1 MSTTTTETTPIL
13 QSTLHTVTDSAEFR
27 SVLHQI
33 RRGARV
39 ISISGLVAGP
49 ARALALAALQRET
62 GKQFALVVPA
72 QRDLEHWER
81 DISFWYCA
89 LRGASEC
96 KDTVAVLPSS
106 ESDPYA
112 GGSPH
117 AETLEQRA
125 LALWRLART
134 HPDFVLLTS
143 RAMARRTIPPAG
155 MLKAGAVLRRDEDTA
170 PEELVDKFIA
180 GGYVREDPIAAVGEF
195 SMRGGILDVWPPGR
209 DAPARIEFFG
219 DTVDSIREFD
229 PETQLSTAQLTQIEI
244 PPMREL
250 VVHASDFREWA
261 SQARLRWR
269 EERFARS
276 LRDRT
281 VYADEGESFPGWEWL
296 ISLGRE
302 NHATTFDYLKE
313 AVLVIDEPV
322 AVENFLSSA
331 FQTLEQRQAE
341 TDAADDL
348 GLRPEELYLTAEEL
362 RSRIDS
368 KQRVELRA
376 LGRTVSATDQELALE
391 AEEPKISVGKERG
404 RKRPLFL
411 FPALSPPGERG
422 GVGGGVANGGNLSP
436 NPSPLAE
443 RGTESDRLE
452 SRLVPT
458 GGTSAASKR
467 GEDTEI
473 EWRAQ
478 SVMRYHGRLPDLA
491 RDVIARHANS
501 KATTLF
507 VMPSRGV
514 AERVTEILREYE
526 VNARLTSF
534 EEPSDAPAT
543 AQAIVT
549 FGKLSGGF
557 ELPGTHA
564 SGVPPPER
572 EHAGGV
578 RTLVVHVEGDLFDEA
593 AEPALERRSTAIK
606 REKKRRARAAAF
618 LSDFRDLK
626 VNDYVV
632 HIDHG
637 IARFGG
643 LVTLDLGPAQPSPAA
658 IAAPKRGE
666 FMLLYYAEDAK
677 LYVPVERLDLV
688 QRYSSAEGHQPTLDK
703 LGGIGW
709 QKTKAK
715 AKRAMRDMADEL
727 LRLYAE
733 RKLVQGH
740 SFPPDAPWQREFEE
754 GFEYTLTPDQETAI
768 EDVKKDMETPTPMDR
783 LLCGDVGYG
792 KTEVAMR
799 AAFKAVMDG
808 KQTAVLTPTTVLAYQ
823 HFETFRQRFAPFPI
837 KVELLS
843 RFRSSKE
850 QKEVVKRV
858 EGGEVD
864 VVIGTHR
871 MLSKDV
877 SFRDLGLVVVDEE
890 QRFGVAHK
898 ERLKQLK
905 KRVDVLTLSATPIP
919 RTLNMS
925 LSGLRDM
932 SLIET
937 PPSDRLAIQTQ
948 VVQSSD
954 TVIKSAIELELS
966 RGGQI
971 FFIHNRV
978 ESIETIAALV
988 QRLVPACRIA
998 VGHGKMNE
1006 KEMERVML
1014 DFIDFKYDVLVAT
1027 TIIENGIDIP
1037 RANTIIINRAD
1048 NYGLSQLYQLR
1059 GRVGRSNRRAYAYL
1073 LIPAEQELSPIA
1085 RRRLAAIREFSEL
1098 GAGFRIAA
1106 LDLELRGAG
1115 NLLGG
1120 QQSGHMDA
1128 LGFDLYT
1135 QMLER
1140 TVSELRGEQVEDETS
1155 VTINLAID
1163 VAIPETYVSDMG
1175 QRLRTYKRVSSA
1187 RDEEALTAIRAE
1199 TEDRYGRIPESVEH
1213 LFAYARLRQAAEDVG
1228 VVSIDRAPGGIAFKL
1243 SEKARVAPEKLME
1256 MVRLRD
1262 GASFT
1267 PSGVLRLELSE
1278 EERDEVLAV
1287 ARRVLLQIR
1296 SDG

>member
-1 MSTTTTETTPIL
+1 MSATTETTSVLENALNSVIA
-13 QSTLHTVTDSAEFR
+13 SAEFR
-27 SVLHQI
+27 RVLDHI
-33 RRGARV
+33 KRGAQV
-39 ISISGLVAGP
+39 VSISGLVAGP
-49 ARALALAALQRET
+49 ARALVLAALQRET
-62 GKQFALVVPA
+62 GRRFAVVVPA
-72 QRDLEHWER
+72 QRDLEDWER
-81 DISFWYCA
+81 DINFWFCA
-89 LRGASEC
+89 LRGAAEC
-96 KDTVAVLPSS
+96 AEAVAVLPAS

-117 AETLEQRA
+117 TETLEKRA
-125 LALWRLART
+125 LALWRLARRQQSGERVRGPRRGSPAGVLDPPVENHT
-134 HPDFVLLTS
+134 RDARAADFVLLTS
-143 RAMARRTIPPAG
+143 RALARRTVPPAEI
-155 MLKAGAVLRRDEDTA
+155 LKAGAVLRRDEDHS
-170 PEELVDKFIA
+170 PEELVEKLIA
-180 GGYVREDPIAAVGEF
+180 SGYVREDPIGAIGEF
-195 SMRGGILDVWPPGR
+195 SIRGGILDVWPPGR
-209 DAPARIEFFG
+209 TAPSRIEFFG

-229 PETQLSTAQLTQIEI
+229 PETQLSTIQLAEIEI

-250 VVHASDFREWA
+250 AVTARYFREWA
-261 SQARLRWR
+261 ARARARWR
-269 EERFARS
+269 DERFARS

-281 VYADEGESFPGWEWL
+281 VFADEGEDFPGWEWL
-296 ISLGRE
+296 ISLVHERSAGVFE
-302 NHATTFDYLKE
+302 YLKD
-313 AVLVIDEPV
+313 AVLVVDEPV
-322 AVENFLSSA
+322 AVENYLTSA
-331 FQTLEQRQAE
+331 FQTLAE
-341 TDAADDL
+341 RYADIDAADDL
-348 GLRPEELYLTAEEL
+348 GLAPHELYLNAEEL
-362 RSRIDS
+362 RAGIDGMH
-368 KQRVELRA
+368 RVEMRA
-376 LGRTVSATDQELALE
+376 LGHTAAKMDQEIALD
-391 AEEPKISVGKERG
+391 AEQPNISLGKERPQ
-404 RKRPLFL
+404 RKPLFL
-411 FPALSPPGERG
+411 FPHTDSGGHSPT
-422 GVGGGVANGGNLSP
+422 VNKSNA
-436 NPSPLAE
+436 
-443 RGTESDRLE
+443 DQ
-452 SRLVPT
+452 
-458 GGTSAASKR
+458 TSALP
-467 GEDTEI
+467 GQV
-473 EWRAQ
+473 EWEAQ

-491 RDVIARHANS
+491 SDLISRHT
-501 KATTLF
+501 KAPGTTIF

-514 AERVTEILREYE
+514 AERVAEILREYE
-526 VNARLTSF
+526 VNVRLTSF
-534 EEPSDAPAT
+534 ADKSGYSESFA
-543 AQAIVT
+543 AIVT
-549 FGKLSGGF
+549 SGKLSGGF
-557 ELPGTHA
+557 ELPSA
-564 SGVPPPER
+564 R
-572 EHAGGV
+572 
-578 RTLVVHVEGDLFDEA
+578 LVVHVEGDLFDEA

-606 REKKRRARAAAF
+606 REKKRRARGAAF

-626 VNDYVV
+626 VGDFVV

-643 LVTLDLGPAQPSPAA
+643 LVTLDLGPTQSSASGLQSAA
-658 IAAPKRGE
+658 HGE
-666 FMLLYYAEDAK
+666 FMLLYYAEDSK

-688 QRYSSAEGHQPTLDK
+688 QRYSSAEGHQPALDR

-733 RKLVQGH
+733 RKLVEGH
-740 SFPPDAPWQREFEE
+740 AFPPDAPWQREFEE

-768 EDVKKDMETPTPMDR
+768 EDVKHDMETPTPMDR

-823 HFETFRQRFAPFPI
+823 HFDTFRQRFAPFPV

-843 RFRSSKE
+843 RFRSTKE
-850 QKEVVKRV
+850 QKDVVKRV
-858 EGGEVD
+858 EAGEVD

-871 MLSKDV
+871 ILSKDV
-877 SFRDLGLVVVDEE
+877 GFRDLGLVVVDEE

-954 TVIKSAIELELS
+954 AVIKSAIELELS
-966 RGGQI
+966 RGGQV

-988 QRLVPACRIA
+988 KRLVPQARMA
-998 VGHGKMNE
+998 VGHGQMNE

-1014 DFIDFKYDVLVAT
+1014 DFIGYKYDVLVAT

-1059 GRVGRSNRRAYAYL
+1059 GRVGRSSRRAYAYL

-1085 RRRLAAIREFSEL
+1085 RRRLAAIREFSDL

-1115 NLLGG
+1115 NMLGG
-1120 QQSGHMDA
+1120 EQSGHMDA

-1140 TVSELRGEQVEDETS
+1140 TVGELRGEQVEDEPTVS
-1155 VTINLAID
+1155 LNLGVD
-1163 VAIPETYVSDMG
+1163 VAIPESFIADMG

-1187 RDEEALTAIRAE
+1187 RDEEALAAIRAE
-1199 TEDRYGRIPESVEH
+1199 TEDRYGRMPEAVED
-1213 LFAYARLRQAAEDVG
+1213 LFGYARLRQASETVG
-1228 VVSIDRAPGGIAFKL
+1228 VVSIDRTREGIAIKL
-1243 SEKARVAPEKLME
+1243 AEKARVAPEKLME
-1256 MVRLRD
+1256 LIRIRE
-1262 GASFT
+1262 GATFT
-1267 PSGVLRLELSE
+1267 PSGVLRLELNE
-1278 EERDEVLAV
+1278 DERDNALAV

-1296 SDG
+1296 ADG

>member
-1 MSTTTTETTPIL
+1 MQPANETKSVL
-13 QSTLHTVTDSAEFR
+13 QSTLRSVIDSAEFQR
-27 SVLHQI
+27 VLNHI
-33 RRGARV
+33 NHGGHV
-39 ISISGLVAGP
+39 LSISGLVAGP
-49 ARALALAALQRET
+49 ARALVLAALQRAT
-62 GKQFALVVPA
+62 GKQFAVVVAA
-72 QRDLEHWER
+72 QRDLEEWER
-81 DISFWYCA
+81 DLNFWCGTLRA
-89 LRGASEC
+89 LAEES
-96 KDTVAVLPSS
+96 DLVTVLPSS

-117 AETLEQRA
+117 TETLEKRA

-134 HPDFVLLTS
+134 KPDFVLLTS
-143 RAMARRTIPPAG
+143 RALARRTVPRAMI
-155 MLKAGAVLRRDEDTA
+155 LKAGAVLRRDEDHS
-170 PEELVDKFIA
+170 PEELVEKLLA
-180 GGYVREDPIAAVGEF
+180 TGYVREDPIGSVGEF
-195 SMRGGILDVWPPGR
+195 SIRGGILDVWPPGR
-209 DAPARIEFFG
+209 SAPARIEFFG

-229 PETQLSTAQLTQIEI
+229 PETQLSTVQLSEIEI

-250 VVHASDFREWA
+250 AVRASDFREWA
-261 SQARLRWR
+261 VRARVRWR
-269 EERFARS
+269 DPRFARS

-281 VYADEGESFPGWEWL
+281 DFADQGEDFPGWEWL
-296 ISLGRE
+296 ISLVYERPASTLE
-302 NHATTFDYLKE
+302 YLQD
-313 AVLVIDEPV
+313 AVLIVDEPI
-322 AVENFLSSA
+322 AVESYLSTA
-331 FQTLEQRQAE
+331 FQTLTDRYAE

-348 GLRPEELYLTAEEL
+348 GLAPQELYLTAEEL
-362 RSRIDS
+362 RAGIDAM
-368 KQRVELRA
+368 QRVELRA
-376 LGRTVSATDQELALE
+376 LGRTASRIDQELALD
-391 AEEPKISVGKERG
+391 AEQPKVSVGKVRAQ
-404 RKRPLFL
+404 RKPLFL
-411 FPALSPPGERG
+411 FPHEDADKISALPGE
-422 GVGGGVANGGNLSP
+422 V
-436 NPSPLAE
+436 
-443 RGTESDRLE
+443 
-452 SRLVPT
+452 
-458 GGTSAASKR
+458 
-467 GEDTEI
+467 
-473 EWRAQ
+473 EWKAQ

-491 RDVIARHANS
+491 ADLIKRQTTEQ
-501 KATTLF
+501 ATTIF

-514 AERVTEILREYE
+514 AERVAEILREYE
-526 VNARLTSF
+526 VNARLTSPTDQADHSPRF
-534 EEPSDAPAT
+534 D
-543 AQAIVT
+543 AIVAS
-549 FGKLSGGF
+549 GKLSGGF
-557 ELPGTHA
+557 ELPSA
-564 SGVPPPER
+564 R
-572 EHAGGV
+572 
-578 RTLVVHVEGDLFDEA
+578 LVVHVEADLFDEA
-593 AEPALERRSTAIK
+593 AEPALERRTTAIK

-626 VNDYVV
+626 VGDYVV

-643 LVTLDLGPAQPSPAA
+643 LVNLDLGPKPEYDKLKSVEQP
-658 IAAPKRGE
+658 RGE
-666 FMLLYYAEDAK
+666 FMLLYYAEESK

-688 QRYSSAEGHQPTLDK
+688 QRYSSAEGHQPTLDR

-727 LRLYAE
+727 IRLYAE
-733 RKLVQGH
+733 RKLVLGH
-740 SFPPDAPWQREFEE
+740 AFPADAPWQREFEE
-754 GFEYTLTPDQETAI
+754 GFEYSLTPDQETAI
-768 EDVKKDMETPTPMDR
+768 EDVKRDMETPTPMDR

-808 KQTAVLTPTTVLAYQ
+808 KQTAILTPTTVLAYQ
-823 HFETFRQRFAPFPI
+823 HFDTFRQRFAPFPV

-843 RFRSSKE
+843 RFRSGKE
-850 QKEVVKRV
+850 QKDVAKRV
-858 EGGEVD
+858 AAGEID

-871 MLSKDV
+871 MLSRDV

-954 TVIKSAIELELS
+954 AVIKSAIDLELA
-966 RGGQI
+966 RGGQV

-988 QRLVPACRIA
+988 KRLVPQARMAI
-998 VGHGKMNE
+998 GHGQMNE

-1014 DFIDFKYDVLVAT
+1014 DFIAYKYDVLVAT

-1059 GRVGRSNRRAYAYL
+1059 GRVGRSSRRAYAYL

-1085 RRRLAAIREFSEL
+1085 RRRLAAIREFSDL

-1115 NLLGG
+1115 NMLGG
-1120 QQSGHMDA
+1120 EQSGHMDA

-1140 TVSELRGEQVEDETS
+1140 TVSELRGEQVEDEPTVS
-1155 VTINLAID
+1155 LNLGVD
-1163 VAIPETYVSDMG
+1163 VAIPESYISDMG

-1187 RDEEALTAIRAE
+1187 RDEDALAAIRAE
-1199 TEDRYGRIPESVEH
+1199 TEDRYGRIPEPVDD
-1213 LFAYARLRQAAEDVG
+1213 LFGYARLRQVSEAVG
-1228 VVSIDRAPGGIAFKL
+1228 VLSIDRIREGIAIKL
-1243 SEKARVAPEKLME
+1243 AEKARVAPEKLME
-1256 MVRLRD
+1256 LIRSRE
-1262 GASFT
+1262 GASFN
-1267 PSGVLRLELSE
+1267 PNGVLRLALNE
-1278 EERDEVLAV
+1278 EERDHALAV

-1296 SDG
+1296 ADG

>member
-1 MSTTTTETTPIL
+1 MTRTAETSSVL
-13 QSTLHTVTDSAEFR
+13 QNALNAVIDSPEFR
-27 SVLHQI
+27 RVFDEI
-33 RRGARV
+33 KRGARV
-39 ISISGLVAGP
+39 VSISGLVAGP
-49 ARALALAALQRET
+49 ARALALSALQRET
-62 GKQFALVVPA
+62 GKWFAVVVPA
-72 QRDLEHWER
+72 QRDLEDWER
-81 DISFWYCA
+81 DINFWYCA
-89 LRGASEC
+89 LRGVTDCA
-96 KDTVAVLPSS
+96 DAVAVLPAS

-117 AETLEQRA
+117 TETLEKRA
-125 LALWRLART
+125 LALWRLARSQQSGPRVSPVKDQAQDARAT
-134 HPDFVLLTS
+134 DFVLLTS
-143 RAMARRTIPPAG
+143 RALARRTVPPAEV
-155 MLKAGAVLRRDEDTA
+155 LKAGAVLRRDEDHS
-170 PEELVDKFIA
+170 PEELVEKLIA
-180 GGYVREDPIAAVGEF
+180 GGYVREDPIGAIGEF

-209 DAPARIEFFG
+209 GAPARIEFFG

-229 PETQLSTAQLTQIEI
+229 QETQLSTVQLAEIEI

-250 VVHASDFREWA
+250 AVTARDFREWA
-261 SQARLRWR
+261 ARARRRWR
-269 EERFARS
+269 DERFARS

-281 VYADEGESFPGWEWL
+281 VFGDEGEDFPGWEWL
-296 ISLGRE
+296 ISLVLERSAGVFE
-302 NHATTFDYLKE
+302 YLKD
-313 AVLVIDEPV
+313 AVLIVDEPV
-322 AVENFLSSA
+322 AVENYLTSA
-331 FQTLEQRQAE
+331 FQTLEERYTE
-341 TDAADDL
+341 TDSADDL
-348 GLRPEELYLTAEEL
+348 GLAPHELYLTPEEL
-362 RSRIDS
+362 RSGIDTM
-368 KQRVELRA
+368 QRVEIRA
-376 LGRTVSATDQELALE
+376 LGSTAAKMDQEIALD
-391 AEEPKISVGKERG
+391 AEQPKVSLGKERG
-404 RKRPLFL
+404 QRKPLFL
-411 FPALSPPGERG
+411 FPHEHSAS
-422 GVGGGVANGGNLSP
+422 SQ
-436 NPSPLAE
+436 LAPQE
-443 RGTESDRLE
+443 E
-452 SRLVPT
+452 V
-458 GGTSAASKR
+458 
-467 GEDTEI
+467 
-473 EWRAQ
+473 EWKAQ

-491 RDVIARHANS
+491 SDLISRHTRE
-501 KATTLF
+501 KGTTLF
-507 VMPSRGV
+507 VMPSSGV
-514 AERVTEILREYE
+514 AERVAEILREYE
-526 VNARLTSF
+526 VNVRLTSF
-534 EEPSDAPAT
+534 ADKTNYSDSSDS
-543 AQAIVT
+543 IVT
-549 FGKLSGGF
+549 AGKLSGGF
-557 ELPGTHA
+557 ELPSA
-564 SGVPPPER
+564 R
-572 EHAGGV
+572 
-578 RTLVVHVEGDLFDEA
+578 LVVHVEGDLFDEA

-606 REKKRRARAAAF
+606 REKKRRARGAAF

-626 VNDYVV
+626 VGDYVV

-643 LVTLDLGPAQPSPAA
+643 LVTLDLGPTQSSASGLASAA
-658 IAAPKRGE
+658 RGE
-666 FMLLYYAEDAK
+666 FMLLYYAEESK

-688 QRYSSAEGHQPTLDK
+688 QRYASAEGHQPTLDR
-703 LGGIGW
+703 LGGLGW

-733 RKLVQGH
+733 RKLVEGYA
-740 SFPPDAPWQREFEE
+740 FPQDAPWQREFEE

-768 EDVKKDMETPTPMDR
+768 EDVKHDMETPTPMDR

-808 KQTAVLTPTTVLAYQ
+808 KQTAILTPTTVLAYQ
-823 HFETFRQRFAPFPI
+823 HFDTFRQRFAPFPV

-843 RFRSSKE
+843 RFRSTKE
-850 QKEVVKRV
+850 QKAVVKSV
-858 EGGEVD
+858 EAGEVD

-954 TVIKSAIELELS
+954 AVIKSAIELELS
-966 RGGQI
+966 RGGQV

-988 QRLVPACRIA
+988 KRLVPQARMA
-998 VGHGKMNE
+998 VGHGQMNE

-1014 DFIDFKYDVLVAT
+1014 DFIGYKYDVLVAT

-1059 GRVGRSNRRAYAYL
+1059 GRVGRSSRRAYAYL
-1073 LIPAEQELSPIA
+1073 LIPTEQELSPIA
-1085 RRRLAAIREFSEL
+1085 RRRLAAIREFSDL

-1140 TVSELRGEQVEDETS
+1140 TVGELRGEQVEDEPTVS
-1155 VTINLAID
+1155 INLGVD
-1163 VAIPETYVSDMG
+1163 VAIPESFIADMG

-1187 RDEEALTAIRAE
+1187 RDEEALAAICAE
-1199 TEDRYGRIPESVEH
+1199 TEDRYGRIPEPVED
-1213 LFAYARLRQAAEDVG
+1213 LFNYARLRQAAELVG
-1228 VVSIDRAPGGIAFKL
+1228 VISIDRTREGIAIKL
-1243 SEKARVAPEKLME
+1243 AEKARVSPEKLTE
-1256 MVRLRD
+1256 LIQARE

-1267 PSGVLRLELSE
+1267 PSGVLRLELNE
-1278 EERDEVLAV
+1278 EERDHALAV

-1296 SDG
+1296 ADG

>member
-1 MSTTTTETTPIL
+1 MSTTTETT
-13 QSTLHTVTDSAEFR
+13 
-27 SVLHQI
+27 SVLQNALNSVLNSPEFQRVLDDI
-33 RRGARV
+33 KRGARAV
-39 ISISGLVAGP
+39 SISGLVAAP

-62 GKQFALVVPA
+62 GKQFAVVVPA
-72 QRDLEHWER
+72 QRDLEDWER
-81 DISFWYCA
+81 DLNFWYLA
-89 LRGASEC
+89 LRG
-96 KDTVAVLPSS
+96 VAEGKEAVTVLPAS

-117 AETLEQRA
+117 TETLEKRA
-125 LALWRLART
+125 LALWRLARRRQSGAANSAQDALVT
-134 HPDFVLLTS
+134 SDFVLLTS
-143 RAMARRTIPPAG
+143 RALARRTVPPSEL
-155 MLKAGAVLRRDEDTA
+155 LKAGAVLRRDEDYS
-170 PEELVDKFIA
+170 PEELVEKLLA
-180 GGYVREDPIAAVGEF
+180 GGYVREDPIGAIGEF
-195 SMRGGILDVWPPGR
+195 SIRGGILDVWPPGR
-209 DAPARIEFFG
+209 NAPSRIEFFG

-229 PETQLSTAQLTQIEI
+229 PETQLSTVQLAVIEI

-250 VVHASDFREWA
+250 SVNAGDFRDWA
-261 SQARLRWR
+261 TLARVRWADN
-269 EERFARS
+269 RFARS

-281 VYADEGESFPGWEWL
+281 VFADEGEDFPGWEWL
-296 ISLGRE
+296 ISLLHE
-302 NHATTFDYLKE
+302 NTSQAFEYLQD
-313 AVLVIDEPV
+313 AVLIVDEPV
-322 AVENFLSSA
+322 SVENYLASA
-331 FQTLEQRQAE
+331 FQIVADRYAQTEAV
-341 TDAADDL
+341 DDL
-348 GLRPEELYLTAEEL
+348 GLSPQELYLTAEEL
-362 RSRIDS
+362 RAGVEAMQRI
-368 KQRVELRA
+368 ELRT
-376 LGRTVSATDQELALE
+376 LGRTATNVDQEIALDAE
-391 AEEPKISVGKERG
+391 APKVSVGKERAP
-404 RKRPLFL
+404 RKPLFL
-411 FPALSPPGERG
+411 FPALASDRRTSAPSKPKAVRLEAGLVPPGRN
-422 GVGGGVANGGNLSP
+422 ANEPFALP
-436 NPSPLAE
+436 
-443 RGTESDRLE
+443 
-452 SRLVPT
+452 
-458 GGTSAASKR
+458 
-467 GEDTEI
+467 TEI
-473 EWRAQ
+473 EWKAQ
-478 SVMRYHGRLPDLA
+478 SVIRYHGRLPDLA
-491 RDVIARHANS
+491 RDLIKRHAS
-501 KATTLF
+501 DQATTLF
-507 VMPSRGV
+507 VMPSSGV
-514 AERVTEILREYE
+514 AERVAEILREYE
-526 VNARLTSF
+526 VNVRLTSSVDQTDYAA
-534 EEPSDAPAT
+534 PSDA
-543 AQAIVT
+543 IVT
-549 FGKLSGGF
+549 SGKLSGGF
-557 ELPGTHA
+557 ELPA
-564 SGVPPPER
+564 
-572 EHAGGV
+572 AK
-578 RTLVVHVEGDLFDEA
+578 LIVHVEGDLFDEA
-593 AEPALERRSTAIK
+593 AEPALERRTTAIK
-606 REKKRRARAAAF
+606 REKKRRARGAAF

-626 VNDYVV
+626 VGDYVV

-643 LVTLDLGPAQPSPAA
+643 LVTLDLGPTQASSASGLA
-658 IAAPKRGE
+658 SATRGE
-666 FMLLYYAEDAK
+666 FMLLYYAEEAK

-733 RKLVQGH
+733 RKLVEGH
-740 SFPPDAPWQREFEE
+740 AFPSDAPWQREFEE

-768 EDVKKDMETPTPMDR
+768 EDVKHDMETATPMDR

-808 KQTAVLTPTTVLAYQ
+808 KQTAILTPTTVLAYQ
-823 HFETFRQRFAPFPI
+823 HFDTFRQRFAPFPV

-843 RFRSSKE
+843 RFRSPKE
-850 QKEVVKRV
+850 QKDVVKRI
-858 EGGEVD
+858 EAGEVD

-954 TVIKSAIELELS
+954 VVIKSAIELELA
-966 RGGQI
+966 RGGQV

-988 QRLVPACRIA
+988 KRLVPTCRMA
-998 VGHGKMNE
+998 VGHGQMNE

-1014 DFIDFKYDVLVAT
+1014 DFIGYKYDVLVAT

-1059 GRVGRSNRRAYAYL
+1059 GRVGRSSRRAYAYL

-1085 RRRLAAIREFSEL
+1085 RRRLAAIREFSDL

-1115 NLLGG
+1115 NMLGG
-1120 QQSGHMDA
+1120 EQSGHMDA

-1140 TVSELRGEQVEDETS
+1140 TVGELRGEQVEDEPS
-1155 VTINLAID
+1155 VSLNLGVD
-1163 VAIPETYVSDMG
+1163 VAIPESYINDMG

-1187 RDEEALTAIRAE
+1187 RDEEALAAIRAE
-1199 TEDRYGRIPESVEH
+1199 TEDRYGRIPEPVED
-1213 LFAYARLRQAAEDVG
+1213 LFAYARLRQASETVG
-1228 VVSIDRAPGGIAFKL
+1228 VVSIDRTREGIAIKL
-1243 SEKARVAPEKLME
+1243 AEKARVAPEKLME
-1256 MVRLRD
+1256 LIRVRE

-1267 PSGVLRLELSE
+1267 PGGVLRLELNDE
-1278 EERDEVLAV
+1278 EKDHALAV

-1296 SDG
+1296 ADS